1 MRCQLYILCEFRQLI
16 WYGYLDLSWSRLCK
30 VCVKFEYNGE
40 KTIARTDHPSCPS
53 LDKQALDRSKFSQSL
68 CTTDHTPWML
78 IFASTTL
85 LSLCPRS
92 ILPHCPECCTVSILQ
107 LNWRT
112 NKILVIVQIRGAQT
126 FTINRQGLE
135 CQTAINRIQHS
146 YNPNFSKLEPSKVRL
161 TYIHLIM

>member
-1 MRCQLYILCEFRQLI
+1 M
-16 WYGYLDLSWSRLCK
+16 
-30 VCVKFEYNGE
+30 
-40 KTIARTDHPSCPS
+40 IARTDHPSCPS

-78 IFASTTL
+78 LFASTTL

-112 NKILVIVQIRGAQT
+112 NKILVIIQIRGAQT

-146 YNPNFSKLEPSKVRL
+146 YNPNFSELELSKVGL
-161 TYIHLIM
+161 TYIHLQATNHVNITILQSLKLTQPSSWLCDMRSKSMHENTKS